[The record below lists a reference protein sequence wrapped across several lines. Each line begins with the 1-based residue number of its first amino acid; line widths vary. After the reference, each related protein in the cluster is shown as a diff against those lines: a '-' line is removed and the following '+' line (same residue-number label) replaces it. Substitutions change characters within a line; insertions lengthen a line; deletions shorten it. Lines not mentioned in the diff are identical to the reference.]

1 VGDDP
6 DIPIEMQP
14 NWFAFIAMLSWPFVT
29 LWLFRARP
37 INQALLWTILGAMLL
52 LPVGA
57 AIKIPGVPQFDKISI
72 PNIGALLGCVVAA
85 GRPIPFWNRL
95 GLAEVLLL
103 MSLIG
108 PFITSELNS
117 DPIVSGVVVLPGMSH
132 YDALSTTVGEFIILI
147 PFFLG
152 RQLLRGSADNV
163 EVLRVLTIAGLIY
176 TIPILFEIRMSPQ
189 LHTWFYGY
197 FPHSFSQQMR
207 EGGFRAVV
215 FLGHG
220 LLVAFFVMTTAI
232 AASALWRTRTHVLR
246 LPPAGI
252 TAYLAAVLV
261 LQKSLGSLV
270 YCGVAV
276 PLVRFT
282 QPRFQLRIA
291 AVLVSIALVYPVL
304 RLVHQFPT
312 EALVEASTSVSGDRA
327 WSLQFRFEQ
336 EEGLLQHASERLIF
350 GWGGWG
356 RSRLYDDLGRDTSV
370 TDGYWII
377 LIGAFGVFG
386 FLGKFGLLSLP
397 VFSALFALKFAR
409 STPDKVNLAALAL
422 IISINIVDGLP
433 NSTISPWSWLLAGAL
448 LGRAEALYASAHQR
462 GLDLASSRVNLAR
475 PKLERPNRMA
485 RSNILR

>member
-1 VGDDP
+1 
-6 DIPIEMQP
+6 MQP
-14 NWFAFIAMLSWPFVT
+14 NSFAFVALLSWPFMT
-29 LWLFRARP
+29 LWLFRTRP
-37 INQALLWTILGAMLL
+37 INRALLWTILGAMLL
-52 LPVGA
+52 LPVAA

-72 PNIGALLGCVVAA
+72 PNIGALVGCAFVV
-85 GRPIPFWNRL
+85 GRPIRFWNKL
-95 GLAEVLLL
+95 GLAEILLL

-108 PFITSELNS
+108 PFITSELNN
-117 DPIVSGVVVLPGMSH
+117 DPIAVGVIILPAASH

-152 RQLLRGSADNV
+152 RQFLRKSADNV
-163 EVLRVLTIAGLIY
+163 EILRVLTIAGLIY
-176 TIPILFEIRMSPQ
+176 SIPILFEIRMSPQ
-189 LHTWFYGY
+189 LHTWLYGY
-197 FPHSFSQQMR
+197 FPHDFSQQMR

-220 LLVAFFVMTTAI
+220 LLVAFFLMTTTI
-232 AASALWRTRTHVLR
+232 AASALWRTRTRVLR
-246 LPPAGI
+246 LPSAGV
-252 TAYLAAVLV
+252 TAYLAAVLL
-261 LQKSLGSLV
+261 LQKSLGAVV
-270 YCGVAV
+270 YSSVAV

-291 AVLVSIALVYPVL
+291 AVLVSIALIYPVL
-304 RLVHQFPT
+304 RLVHLFPT
-312 EALVEASTSVSGDRA
+312 EQLVEAATSVSGDRA

-336 EEGLLQHASERLIF
+336 EERLLQHASERLIF

-356 RSRLYDDLGRDTSV
+356 RSRLYDESGRDTSV
-370 TDGYWII
+370 TDGYWIV

-397 VFSALFALKFAR
+397 VFRALSALKFAP
-409 STPDKVNLAALAL
+409 SSPDKVNLAALAL

-462 GLDLASSRVNLAR
+462 GLDLASSRLNLTR
-475 PKLERPNRMA
+475 PKLERLSRVA
-485 RSNILR
+485 RSNIPR